1 MAPMMRM
8 ALVTLLFAFAGVSA
22 YTPADV
28 TADEILA
35 ASIPV
40 LATAASKHSLPDF
53 QVSSRG
59 RDESDADGE
68 FLGHGLPAVYKS
80 DGATIIT
87 RCTVPGTVA
96 LTYDD
101 GPFKYTGRLLDILKA
116 KGVKATFFINGDNNA
131 KLKDYEH
138 IVKRAYKEGHQIA
151 SHTWSHKDLG
161 KMSSGQVRKEMTLL
175 DNAIKKLIGVKPVY
189 MRPPFGSLSTTAKR
203 TLGSMNY
210 NVVLWDFDTND
221 WRHPNDI
228 NKSMKPIHSAVDGG
242 KKGAHNILMH
252 DIIEKTATTLT
263 PRAIDHIRSKG
274 YKMVTVGE
282 CLGKPKSAWYN
293 MESVD
298 QSLNVHSWLVVIT
311 FMIVIAIV
319 IHPIRVPLPIPASFF
334 SRSHSRSCPNQS
346 TGQQQQP
353 QTADAVETSV
363 INSPQK
369 NTVTATATATN
380 SKKLFPYHLTLDIA
394 TAPVLGVIFLLATRS
409 IEGNSVRDGIVG
421 APGSGVEPY
430 AVMILFFSLAYI
442 CISLDMTGVFQY
454 AAFWISKRGGGSGQ
468 RVFLS
473 FFMLSTVMSGL
484 TSNDVVVL
492 TMTPFLVY
500 YSHAVD
506 LLTPV
511 AFLMAEIQTANIASM
526 ALYIGN
532 LTNVVACQ
540 AYKISFLEYSAWM
553 LLPCFAAIA
562 TCYIMLRINF
572 RHEKYIPKIVKTPN
586 VDPRS
591 CLVDPV
597 GAIFGLSVL
606 ACSLICLIGTSFAHV
621 SVWIV
626 TGPFALLTLVRDIWY
641 DSRGNFKPAQV
652 AVTTLSDGQEV
663 EENHE
668 SHGGASG
675 NEESRMEKGLPE
687 SAVPESSIAIPV
699 SVLPRTSVNGN
710 LRDGKESVETVII
723 STTLDAN
730 TTAPADE
737 GTSTHHQGWSK
748 KLGHKF
754 EQKWPLLHAIA
765 IRMPWAILPFTFS
778 MFIMVEGLSHSG
790 WIGIFAK
797 WATKLVPNYI
807 AATYAIGFISVLLC
821 NIFNN
826 VPMTILVARILQHPN
841 FVNSPLATPEVIK
854 GCLFALIVGSN
865 LGACTT
871 LISSLAGLM
880 WDSVLRSKGSGVGF
894 WSFFRWN
901 MGVMPMVILVT
912 LTVVVI
918 ELAVMF

>member
-1 MAPMMRM
+1 MEFIDQP
-8 ALVTLLFAFAGVSA
+8 L
-22 YTPADV
+22 
-28 TADEILA
+28 TA
-35 ASIPV
+35 
-40 LATAASKHSLPDF
+40 
-53 QVSSRG
+53 
-59 RDESDADGE
+59 
-68 FLGHGLPAVYKS
+68 
-80 DGATIIT
+80 
-87 RCTVPGTVA
+87 
-96 LTYDD
+96 
-101 GPFKYTGRLLDILKA
+101 
-116 KGVKATFFINGDNNA
+116 
-131 KLKDYEH
+131 
-138 IVKRAYKEGHQIA
+138 
-151 SHTWSHKDLG
+151 
-161 KMSSGQVRKEMTLL
+161 
-175 DNAIKKLIGVKPVY
+175 
-189 MRPPFGSLSTTAKR
+189 
-203 TLGSMNY
+203 
-210 NVVLWDFDTND
+210 
-221 WRHPNDI
+221 
-228 NKSMKPIHSAVDGG
+228 
-242 KKGAHNILMH
+242 
-252 DIIEKTATTLT
+252 
-263 PRAIDHIRSKG
+263 
-274 YKMVTVGE
+274 
-282 CLGKPKSAWYN
+282 
-293 MESVD
+293 
-298 QSLNVHSWLVVIT
+298 HSWLVVIT
-311 FMIVIAIV
+311 FMVVIAVV
-319 IHPIRVPLPIPASFF
+319 IHPIR
-334 SRSHSRSCPNQS
+334 
-346 TGQQQQP
+346 TK
-353 QTADAVETSV
+353 
-363 INSPQK
+363 QK
-369 NTVTATATATN
+369 
-380 SKKLFPYHLTLDIA
+380 LIFPYHITLNIA
-394 TAPVLGVIFLLATRS
+394 TAPVLGVLFLLATRS

-421 APGSGVEPY
+421 APESGVEPY

-454 AAFWISKRGGGSGQ
+454 AAFWISQRGGGSGQ

-473 FFMLSTVMSGL
+473 FFLLSTVMSGL

-506 LLTPV
+506 LVTPV

-553 LLPCFAAIA
+553 ILPCFAAIA

-591 CLVDPV
+591 CLIDPV
-597 GAIFGLSVL
+597 GAIFGLTVL

-626 TGPFALLTLVRDIWY
+626 TGPFALLTLIRDIWY

-652 AVTTLSDGQEV
+652 DDDD
-663 EENHE
+663 H
-668 SHGGASG
+668 
-675 NEESRMEKGLPE
+675 
-687 SAVPESSIAIPV
+687 
-699 SVLPRTSVNGN
+699 
-710 LRDGKESVETVII
+710 ESVETVGVSYNPIAI
-723 STTLDAN
+723 PATSTTAVNNNSNSFPTRDLDA
-730 TTAPADE
+730 AA
-737 GTSTHHQGWSK
+737 HHQGWVKRFS
-748 KLGHKF
+748 HKF
-754 EQKWPLLHAIA
+754 QQRWPLLHAIA

-807 AATYAIGFISVLLC
+807 AATYAIGFVSVLLC

-918 ELAVMF
+918 ELTVYF

>member
-1 MAPMMRM
+1 
-8 ALVTLLFAFAGVSA
+8 
-22 YTPADV
+22 
-28 TADEILA
+28 
-35 ASIPV
+35 
-40 LATAASKHSLPDF
+40 
-53 QVSSRG
+53 
-59 RDESDADGE
+59 
-68 FLGHGLPAVYKS
+68 
-80 DGATIIT
+80 
-87 RCTVPGTVA
+87 
-96 LTYDD
+96 
-101 GPFKYTGRLLDILKA
+101 
-116 KGVKATFFINGDNNA
+116 
-131 KLKDYEH
+131 
-138 IVKRAYKEGHQIA
+138 
-151 SHTWSHKDLG
+151 
-161 KMSSGQVRKEMTLL
+161 
-175 DNAIKKLIGVKPVY
+175 
-189 MRPPFGSLSTTAKR
+189 
-203 TLGSMNY
+203 
-210 NVVLWDFDTND
+210 
-221 WRHPNDI
+221 
-228 NKSMKPIHSAVDGG
+228 
-242 KKGAHNILMH
+242 
-252 DIIEKTATTLT
+252 
-263 PRAIDHIRSKG
+263 
-274 YKMVTVGE
+274 
-282 CLGKPKSAWYN
+282 

-298 QSLNVHSWLVVIT
+298 QPLSVHSWLVVIT

-319 IHPIRVPLPIPASFF
+319 IHPIRVPLPIPALSS
-334 SRSHSRSCPNQS
+334 SRSHSHPRSDQS

-353 QTADAVETSV
+353 QVTDTVEASA
-363 INSPQK
+363 ISSPQE
-369 NTVTATATATN
+369 NTVIATATN

-394 TAPVLGVIFLLATRS
+394 TAPVLGVLFLLATRS

-473 FFMLSTVMSGL
+473 FFLLSTVMSGL

-572 RHEKYIPKIVKTPN
+572 RHEKYIPKMIKTPD

-641 DSRGNFKPAQV
+641 DSRGHFKPAQV
-652 AVTTLSDGQEV
+652 IVASLSDGQE
-663 EENHE
+663 EEKDSE
-668 SHGGASG
+668 SLGNGGGSG
-675 NEESRMEKGLPE
+675 YEESRMEKGLPE
-687 SAVPESSIAIPV
+687 IAVPERSIVTPV
-699 SVLPRTSVNGN
+699 SILPGTNDNDN
-710 LRDGKESVETVII
+710 LGDGQESVETVTV
-723 STTLDAN
+723 SDTSAAN
-730 TTAPADE
+730 DNSASAGWE
-737 GTSTHHQGWSK
+737 GAAHHQGWFK
-748 KLGHKF
+748 KLGHNF

-807 AATYAIGFISVLLC
+807 AATYAIGFVSVLLC

-894 WSFFRWN
+894 WNFFRWN
-901 MGVMPMVILVT
+901 MGVMPMVILVS

-918 ELAVMF
+918 ELTVIF

>member
-1 MAPMMRM
+1 MCMTLAALLITTAANTAAYANIATVPTSENI
-8 ALVTLLFAFAGVSA
+8 LVTPSRCG
-22 YTPADV
+22 
-28 TADEILA
+28 
-35 ASIPV
+35 PV
-40 LATAASKHSLPDF
+40 LYDF
-53 QVSSRG
+53 QIPNNG
-59 RDESDADGE
+59 CDESDADE
-68 FLGHGLPAVYKS
+68 TFLGHDLPAVYRS

-87 RCTVPGTVA
+87 RCTAPGTIA

-101 GPFKYTGRLLDILKA
+101 GPFKYTDELLDILKA
-116 KGVKATFFINGDNNA
+116 KGAKATFFINGDNNA
-131 KLKDYEH
+131 RLEDYDGV
-138 IVKRAYKEGHQIA
+138 VKRAYREGHQIA
-151 SHTWSHKDLG
+151 SHTWSHKDLS
-161 KMSSGQVRKEMTLL
+161 KMDARHVRKEMTDL
-175 DNAIKKLIGVKPVY
+175 DNAIKALIGVKPRY
-189 MRPPFGSLSTTAKR
+189 MRPPFGSLSITARR
-203 TLGSMNY
+203 TLGAMGY
-210 NVVLWDFDTND
+210 NVVMWDIDTND

-228 NKSMKPIHSAVDGG
+228 DKSLRPIRKAINRGYKEKGG
-242 KKGAHNILMH
+242 HNILMH
-252 DIIEKTATTLT
+252 DIIEKTATMLT
-263 PRAIDHIRSKG
+263 PRAIDLIKAKRF
-274 YKMVTVGE
+274 KM
-282 CLGKPKSAWYN
+282 
-293 MESVD
+293 
-298 QSLNVHSWLVVIT
+298 
-311 FMIVIAIV
+311 
-319 IHPIRVPLPIPASFF
+319 
-334 SRSHSRSCPNQS
+334 S
-346 TGQQQQP
+346 TTQQQQ
-353 QTADAVETSV
+353 QQQKEQHNSDDA
-363 INSPQK
+363 NSNSAHDPSP
-369 NTVTATATATN
+369 AAIATATN
-380 SKKLFPYHLTLDIA
+380 QKQKFPYHLTLNIA
-394 TAPVLGVIFLLATRS
+394 TAPVLGVLFLLATRS
-409 IEGNSVRDGIVG
+409 IEGDSVRDGFVG

-430 AVMILFFSLAYI
+430 AAYI

-473 FFMLSTVMSGL
+473 FFLLSTVMSGL

-500 YSHAVD
+500 YSQAVD

-591 CLVDPV
+591 CLVDPI

-606 ACSLICLIGTSFAHV
+606 TC
-621 SVWIV
+621 
-626 TGPFALLTLVRDIWY
+626 PFALLTLARDIWY
-641 DSRGNFKPAQV
+641 DSQGKFKPAQV
-652 AVTTLSDGQEV
+652 AVDTLTDRQLGDSGSIPGEGVEAAAGSD
-663 EENHE
+663 
-668 SHGGASG
+668 
-675 NEESRMEKGLPE
+675 ESRMEKGLPE
-687 SAVPESSIAIPV
+687 IAVPELSIVRPV
-699 SVLPRTSVNGN
+699 SILTEKDNGT
-710 LRDGKESVETVII
+710 LEDEERSVETVSVSHI
-723 STTLDAN
+723 
-730 TTAPADE
+730 PASEDM
-737 GTSTHHQGWSK
+737 TRQSWTRKFSR
-748 KLGHKF
+748 KF
-754 EQKWPLLHAIA
+754 EQTSPLLHAIA

-790 WIGIFAK
+790 WIAIFAK
-797 WATKLVPNYI
+797 WATNLVPNYV
-807 AATYAIGFISVLLC
+807 AATYAIGFVSVLLC

-841 FVNSPLATPEVIK
+841 FVDSPLATPSVIK

-894 WSFFRWN
+894 WKFFRWN
-901 MGVMPMVILVT
+901 MGVMPVVILVT

-918 ELAVMF
+918 ELTVIF